1 MPLLTDRLVEEN
13 MGLVR
18 MAIKRYRGFGVEDED
33 LMQIGSVGLIKAA
46 RDFDETKQVQ
56 FSTYAVAKII
66 GEIKT
71 YLRDNGSVKISRK
84 YKEDKFR
91 IDRASREL
99 TQQLGREPNLSELA
113 EITGLSPEDILAATE
128 ATQPTVSLDLPP
140 EEGGVTPSIDSPEEE
155 ALNRVLTAEILRSLP
170 PMERKLIV
178 LRFFKDQTQSKTA
191 TELGI
196 SQVAVSRLEKKI
208 ITNLQE
214 RFGAKNRGIK

>member
-99 TQQLGREPNLSELA
+99 TQQLGREPKLSELA

-140 EEGGVTPSIDSPEEE
+140 EEGGVTPSIDSPEEQ
-155 ALNRVLTAEILRSLP
+155 ALNRVVTAEILGSLP
-170 PMERKLIV
+170 PLERKLIV

-191 TELGI
+191 EELGL
-196 SQVAVSRLEKKI
+196 SQVAVSRLEKRILAK
-208 ITNLQE
+208 LKDQ
-214 RFGAKNRGIK
+214 FGTKK